1 MADQY
6 TRRTNQAVL
15 GSSVRY
21 AILPA
26 QTGVPAVGVVVTSG
40 AGAWG
45 AYKDLAAAKAIT
57 TEFWIAGLSFDTPG
71 ALQIY
76 EGQVADATPTLL
88 YPFRLEYLIVGAAGY
103 TWHPFVPIFPMIYM
117 AANSQVQARTGAAA
131 AKVLGISMLYA
142 TAL

>member
-6 TRRTNQAVL
+6 TRSVFQAVKGL
-15 GSSVRY
+15 TVRY

-26 QTGVPAVGVVVTSG
+26 QTGAGAAGVVVTAG
-40 AGAWG
+40 AAAWG

-57 TEFWIAGLSFDTPG
+57 TEFWIAGLFFDTPG

-103 TWHPFVPIFPMIYM
+103 SWHPSLPIHPPIFMG
-117 AANSQVQARTGAAA
+117 ANAQVQARIGAAA

>member
-6 TRRTNQAVL
+6 TRRAMQAVL
-15 GSSVRY
+15 GLNVRY
-21 AILPA
+21 AIIPA

-45 AYKDLAAAKAIT
+45 AYKDLAAAKGIT
-57 TEFWIAGLSFDTPG
+57 TEFWLCGLFFDTPG
-71 ALQIY
+71 ATQIY

-103 TWHPFVPIFPMIYM
+103 SWHPHLPISPPIYM
-117 AANSQVQARTGAAA
+117 PANAQVQARTGAAA
-131 AKVLGISMLYA
+131 AKVLGVSLLYA